1 MKTIKFLN
9 LLLIPL
15 FGMISFAACSSD
27 DDDPEQGSDDPKPEE
42 LKLKTF
48 EENVNGVAFTMI
60 AVPGGSFNMG
70 TDEDIKLG
78 SLNNDDEKPAH
89 KVTLDSYY
97 IGETEVTQALWQA
110 VMGSNPSSFK
120 GAQRPV
126 ENVTYKQCVQFT
138 EKLSK
143 LTGKAYTLPTE
154 AQWEYAARGGQK
166 SKGYL
171 YSGSN
176 SLRGFWYYETTKEYD
191 PENPYLTHVGEH
203 QEVKLLWGNELG
215 IHDMSGNVGEW
226 CSDFYAPYTSSPQVN
241 PKGENPYY
249 GNVRV
254 YRGGS
259 FEYDPFHCRITCRFY
274 SNEDWYKE
282 NGYPEYS
289 FNNLGL
295 RLALPQNY
303 K

>member
-1 MKTIKFLN
+1 MKTLKFLN

-15 FGMISFAACSSD
+15 FGMISFSACSSD

-154 AQWEYAARGGQK
+154 AQWEYAARGGQQ
-166 SKGYL
+166 SRVYH
-171 YSGSN
+171 YAGSN
-176 SLRGFWYYETTKEYD
+176 NPDDVAWYLDNSGNVGGLYGYSDKELQKLTK
-191 PENPYLTHVGEH
+191 NHRQTHP
-203 QEVKLLWGNELG
+203 VKLKSPNELG
-215 IHDMSGNVGEW
+215 IYDMSGNVWEW
-226 CSDFYAPYTSSPQVN
+226 CQEESSPRHLYPN
-241 PKGENPYY
+241 DPTSPILGYDAHKI
-249 GNVRV
+249 
-254 YRGGS
+254 RGGS
-259 FEYDPFHCRITCRFY
+259 CLRQSWESLIVCSSQGYNGTH
-274 SNEDWYKE
+274 EDI
-282 NGYPEYS
+282 
-289 FNNLGL
+289 GL
-295 RLALPQNY
+295 RLALTSKN

>member
-1 MKTIKFLN
+1 M
-9 LLLIPL
+9 
-15 FGMISFAACSSD
+15 
-27 DDDPEQGSDDPKPEE
+27 
-42 LKLKTF
+42 
-48 EENVNGVAFTMI
+48 
-60 AVPGGSFNMG
+60 
-70 TDEDIKLG
+70 
-78 SLNNDDEKPAH
+78 
-89 KVTLDSYY
+89 
-97 IGETEVTQALWQA
+97 
-110 VMGSNPSSFK
+110 
-120 GAQRPV
+120 
-126 ENVTYKQCVQFT
+126 
-138 EKLSK
+138 
-143 LTGKAYTLPTE
+143 PTE

-166 SKGYL
+166 SKGYR
-171 YSGSN
+171 YSGGDSP
-176 SLRGFWYYETTKEYD
+176 RGFWYYDTTKEYD

>member
-1 MKTIKFLN
+1 M
-9 LLLIPL
+9 
-15 FGMISFAACSSD
+15 
-27 DDDPEQGSDDPKPEE
+27 
-42 LKLKTF
+42 
-48 EENVNGVAFTMI
+48 
-60 AVPGGSFNMG
+60 
-70 TDEDIKLG
+70 
-78 SLNNDDEKPAH
+78 
-89 KVTLDSYY
+89 
-97 IGETEVTQALWQA
+97 
-110 VMGSNPSSFK
+110 VMWNRSSSFRSK
-120 GAQRPV
+120 KNHYSFFHYSFFHIFATEPS
-126 ENVTYKQCVQFT
+126 VTIC
-138 EKLSK
+138 KLN
-143 LTGKAYTLPTE
+143 ALPCLLV
-154 AQWEYAARGGQK
+154 
-166 SKGYL
+166 L
-171 YSGSN
+171 Y
-176 SLRGFWYYETTKEYD
+176 RVTTKEYD

-259 FEYDPFHCRITCRFY
+259 FEYAPFHCRITCRFY